1 MARAGA
7 LFVACAFTSLI
18 ASIALTAAAC
28 AIAHAQDA
36 SGAISGFGLSSD
48 VPGELAVA
56 WDMPSPAP
64 TDYRVDWARSD
75 EEFRSYKVDEGHLYP
90 QGTVTRVSISGLAPG
105 VEYKVRVRARYA
117 GWSGPWSEASLT
129 VSAEPTVA
137 VTVGSQTALG
147 SPTVADASAATTT
160 LTIHWSA
167 PTADGGLPIRSYDLR
182 YIETEA
188 SDRADEQWTLRAGI
202 ASVAPLQT
210 VLAGLADGVS
220 YDVQVRAVNAT
231 GAGPWSATRI
241 AVTTDHGDTRGEA
254 TPLALETSLPGRI
267 NRTGDQ
273 DVFVIV
279 TPRTALLTVS
289 GSGAANIQGSLSTSE
304 GDVLVSSSGSLL
316 TAPRQFSLDATVEA
330 GAYYLTVSHALGGT
344 GSYLLQAETRVASQ
358 SRTAPDPDDATV
370 IELDSYAEG
379 TFHSSNGA
387 VQSPIL
393 FRFTLEQA
401 TEVWMHSSHSGLI
414 PGPIGELMTD
424 QGVRIDS
431 NEYSYHW
438 SILSE
443 FGMRQSLAAGTY
455 FIKVT
460 RHWTSDFGSFRVY
473 VRTVT
478 EPGST
483 AATATPLPFHTIKT
497 GRIASATDQDFFQLT
512 LDSRRNVLILATAF
526 EENTPLDIKV
536 FDGDTQLD
544 LFTAEQAHHSAF
556 YRTIAGYVRDW
567 LDAGTYTIRV
577 SAPEGSAGAAY
588 IIESTPD
595 DIYAAGV
602 TKCLQ
607 KAMQDNAQSTEESV
621 DPLSACQWHLN
632 NTGQYGEGPGFDI
645 NVAGVWATTKGEGIN
660 IAVID
665 SDLQA
670 DHDDLDDNIDLD
682 LSHNLDSLED
692 SRLLRFG
699 SLGTVIT
706 GVIAAEHNDIG
717 VRGVAPEATIL
728 FNGGIHWKEE
738 ENSESEL
745 VAAILRNSDV
755 VAVSNNSW
763 GGNEDD
769 NVRRASAEWQA
780 ALDLGVTKGFG
791 EKGIFY
797 VFNGGS
803 HLDYADDANLNE
815 RSNSYAATAVCGVG
829 YNDKRLQFGN
839 RGATLWL
846 CAPAVNIATTNYGN
860 RYLFEL
866 WGPSYATAIVSGVAA
881 LIRATNEDLTWRDV
895 KLILAASARWN
906 DQSSNSWKSGP
917 AKYGATGNYRFSH
930 DYGFGVVDAGAAV
943 ALATTWT
950 NLPPM
955 KTFEASSQDV
965 RQVVPD
971 APPGCCFGPAVT
983 SKVTID
989 PFVEFVEFVELHI
1002 ELDHPSFRDMRIE
1015 LISPAGAV
1023 STILPAAHSTRI
1035 NSRFYPHALRSSV
1048 RFGSARHLGEN
1059 PAGEWTLRLADR
1071 YHERSGDL
1079 VSWRLKI
1086 YGHGDLPGRPSVTSA
1101 VAGMRT
1107 LTIGWAAPDETGSGE
1122 VTSYDLRYIRS
1133 RAADKSD
1140 DNWTEVIGVGA
1151 SDSDTYQMTNL
1162 GPGARY
1168 DVQVRAVTNVGA
1180 GPWSL
1185 TYEAQ
1190 PSLELPWAPTNVE
1203 LLPRHLGL
1211 DVFWQPPAEDGGA
1224 DVSRYDLRYIPTVAT
1239 DKADANWTKVAAW
1252 RTGGGELR
1260 YNIPSLLNG
1269 TSYDV
1274 QLQAHTSE
1282 GESPWSTVVAAE
1294 PRLLN
1299 VDAAFAPTETGLREV
1314 VENAPSGT
1322 AVGEPIVA
1330 VDPDGDVLE
1339 FSLAETNGSHFEIN
1353 PTTGQIQTTAPL
1365 DHEVQDSYAL
1375 TVYVRDDKN
1384 HSDELDTTIDA
1395 QIEVAVSVVDANDP
1409 HLVTGRRSYVVDEH
1423 GSLLIGQYEAV
1434 DIEQSPMT
1442 WSLSG
1447 HDESAFEID
1456 EDGWL
1461 SFASERN
1468 FEVSTDAGR
1477 DNIYDVNVIASDDG
1491 SYDRSLSASLA
1502 VRVTVRNI
1510 EELPII
1516 HGRSELTVNED
1527 GPILVAKYYAVDP
1540 ERVPN
1545 PRFSVTEGVDGNS
1558 FTLKRS
1564 STWRR
1569 IGREWWQEWWLYWKI
1584 GAPSFEQ
1591 EIRGD
1596 TNGDNIYETKF
1607 QVWAGSGN
1615 PPAIKFI
1622 TITVADINEEAD
1634 LTLSSPQPL
1643 ISIPYTATHDD
1654 PDRII
1659 SRSWS
1664 WHRSRN
1670 RGDWNVIDGATS
1682 STYTPRVADINYY
1695 LRATTTYEDTHGAGK
1710 VKESVS
1716 RRVVKRTAQDN
1727 DPPRFTDDG
1736 LTLRFVAENSSHET
1750 VVGAEVE
1757 ATDPNRD
1764 DLVYSLV
1771 STFNDRFEIDSETGQ
1786 ILVGRAANLD
1796 HEMTDE
1802 YLLMVEATDPA
1813 TLKDT
1818 TTVTVRVTNVDEQ
1831 PATEPDEAT
1840 TDEDV
1845 PVEIDVLANDFDPE
1859 GDPLRVSI
1867 HRDPRNGTVQVL
1879 SDNKLRV
1886 TPNLHAS
1893 GRMTFQYRVSDGKM
1907 ESIEWVTVEV
1917 REINDPPSFAEPT
1930 IELEV
1935 QQGSRGGTLVGQELR
1950 ANDPDHQE
1958 GELVYTLSGSADFV
1972 IERETA
1978 QISVAPGAV
1987 MDDTVQEIYSLVV
2000 SVQDPDGDSAR
2011 ATITVQVVEKLTLT
2025 TNRGTGGGGGG
2036 GGGGGP
2042 SGPTPSE
2049 VDFEWNVERD
2059 IEELDGGNDRATGV
2073 WSDGTTLWVAD
2084 NADGAGDAVYAYNR
2098 ESGERVEER
2107 EFALAET
2114 NRAPR
2119 GFWSDGEAVWVS
2131 DSGRERLF
2139 AYRLADGERLEERE
2153 FELPREN
2160 RDARGIWSDEETMWV
2175 LDDRT
2180 DALFA
2185 YDFESADLLAEY
2197 ELDAANDDPRG
2208 LWSDGVTI
2216 WVSDHGAKRLIAYRL
2231 PVLPDAETDPGEE
2244 DADDDARELERVSDE
2259 EFTELSKA
2267 SNNSPR
2273 GIWSDGDV
2281 MYVADES
2288 DDRVYSYNM
2297 PDAIDARLASLTLSG
2312 VDVGEFD
2319 PGRTD
2324 YEGAVADG
2332 VTETTVEAAAM
2343 QRRTDVAIDP
2353 PDADG
2358 DDANGHQVALQDLGE
2373 ITVTVTSQDGS
2384 RKKTY
2389 RVQFPETAWD
2399 PARDPWPHCLRGAI
2413 SEGFSLVVYEG
2424 GGVEELVGCA
2434 ESRDIVTLYVLHEGV
2449 YVSYILGAPGFVNA
2463 GFLELFPAGLPP
2475 VTPLVAGSNGS
2486 PSADLFGDDLEG
2498 DGRQPWPEC
2507 LRGDIAAGFSLLV
2520 YEGGSVDEL
2529 IVCAESRD
2537 VAALYTLSE
2546 GEFVSYILGAPG
2558 FVTQPFRDLFAEGLP
2573 PMTPLVARSEGPPG
2587 GR

>member
-7 LFVACAFTSLI
+7 LFLACAFTSLI

-28 AIAHAQDA
+28 AVAHAQEA
-36 SGAISGFGLSSD
+36 SGAISELRLSSA
-48 VPGELAVA
+48 VPGELAVG
-56 WDMPSPAP
+56 WEPPSAAP
-64 TDYRVDWARSD
+64 VDYRVDWARSD
-75 EEFRSYKVDEGHLYP
+75 EEFRSYTVDEGHLYP
-90 QGTVTRVSISGLAPG
+90 AGTVSGVSISGLAPG

-137 VTVGSQTALG
+137 VTVGSQTVLG

-188 SDRADEQWTLRAGI
+188 SEQADERWTLRAGI

-210 VLAGLADGVS
+210 VLTGLTDGVS

-231 GAGPWSATRI
+231 GAGPWSATRS

-254 TPLALETSLPGRI
+254 TPLALGSSVPGRI

-273 DVFVIV
+273 DVFVIE
-279 TPRTALLTVS
+279 TPRAALLSVT
-289 GSGAANIQGSLSTSE
+289 GSGAANIQGALSTSE

-316 TAPRQFSLDATVEA
+316 NAPRQFSLNATVEA

-344 GSYLLQAETRVASQ
+344 GSYLLQAETRVARQ

-401 TEVWMHSSHSGLI
+401 TELWMHSSHSGLI

-512 LDSRRNVLILATAF
+512 LDSKRNVLILATAF

-544 LFTAEQAHHSAF
+544 LFTATQAHHSSF
-556 YRTIAGYVRDW
+556 YRTIAGFVRDW

-607 KAMQDNAQSTEESV
+607 KAMQDNGQSVEESV

-670 DHDDLDDNIDLD
+670 DHYDLDDNIDLD

-706 GVIAAEHNDIG
+706 GVIAAERNDIG

-738 ENSESEL
+738 DNSESEL

-780 ALDLGVTKGFG
+780 ALDFGVTKGFG
-791 EKGIFY
+791 GEGIFY

-829 YNDKRLQFGN
+829 YNDKRLTFGN

-846 CAPAVNIATTNYGN
+846 CAPADNIATTNYGN
-860 RYLFEL
+860 RYLFER
-866 WGPSYATAIVSGVAA
+866 WGPSHATAIVSGVAA

-906 DQSSNSWKSGP
+906 DQSSNSWKTGA

-943 ALATTWT
+943 ALASTWT
-950 NLPPM
+950 KLPPM

-971 APPGCCFGPAVT
+971 APSGCCFGPIVT

-989 PFVEFVEFVELHI
+989 PYIEFVEFVELHI
-1002 ELDHPSFRDMRIE
+1002 EFDHPSFRDMRIE
-1015 LISPAGAV
+1015 LVSPSGTV
-1023 STILPAAHSTRI
+1023 STILSAAHSTRI
-1035 NSRFYPHALRSSV
+1035 NTRFYPHALRSSV
-1048 RFGSARHLGEN
+1048 RFGSARHLGED
-1059 PAGEWTLRLADR
+1059 PAGEWTLRLTDR

-1079 VSWRLKI
+1079 AAWRLKI

-1140 DNWTEVIGVGA
+1140 DNWTPVIGVGA
-1151 SDSDTYQMTNL
+1151 SDADTYQMTNL

-1168 DVQVRAVTNVGA
+1168 DVQVRAVTGRGA

-1185 TYEAQ
+1185 TYEAH
-1190 PSLELPWAPTNVE
+1190 PILELPWAPTNVE
-1203 LLPRHLGL
+1203 VRPRHLGL
-1211 DVFWQPPAEDGGA
+1211 GVFWQPPAEDGGA
-1224 DVSRYDLRYIPTVAT
+1224 DVSRYGLRYIRTAM
-1239 DKADANWTKVAAW
+1239 DKADDNWTPVAAAW
-1252 RTGGGELR
+1252 NTGGGELR

-1274 QLQAHTSE
+1274 QLQAHTSV
-1282 GESPWSTVVAAE
+1282 GASLWTAVVVAE

-1314 VENAPSGT
+1314 VENALSGT

-1339 FSLAETNGSHFEIN
+1339 FSLSETNSSHFEIN
-1353 PTTGQIQTTAPL
+1353 STTGQIQTTAPL
-1365 DHEVQDSYAL
+1365 DHEVQGSYSL
-1375 TVYVRDDKN
+1375 TVYVRDNKN
-1384 HSDELDTTIDA
+1384 RSDELDTTIDA

-1468 FEVSTDAGR
+1468 FEVSTDSGR
-1477 DNIYDVNVIASDDG
+1477 DNIYDVNVVASDDG
-1491 SYDRSLSASLA
+1491 SYGHSLSASLA
-1502 VRVTVRNI
+1502 VRVTVRNV

-1516 HGRSELTVNED
+1516 HGPSELTVDED

-1545 PRFSVTEGVDGNS
+1545 PSFSVTEGVDGNS

-1569 IGREWWQEWWLYWKI
+1569 IGREWWQEWWMYWKI

-1596 TNGDNIYETKF
+1596 TNGDNTYETKF

-1622 TITVADINEEAD
+1622 KITVADINEEAD

-1643 ISIPYTATHDD
+1643 VSIPYTATHDD

-1664 WHRSRN
+1664 WHRSQN
-1670 RGDWNVIDGATS
+1670 RYDWNVIDGATS
-1682 STYTPRVADINYY
+1682 STYTPGAGDINYY

-1716 RRVVKRTAQDN
+1716 RRVVKRRAQDN

-1750 VVGAEVE
+1750 VVGAKVE
-1757 ATDPNRD
+1757 ATDPNDD

-1796 HEMTDE
+1796 HEKTDE
-1802 YLLMVEATDPA
+1802 HLLMVEATDPA
-1813 TLKDT
+1813 TLNDT
-1818 TTVTVRVTNVDEQ
+1818 ITVTVRVTDVDER
-1831 PATEPDEAT
+1831 PATKPDEAT

-1867 HRDPRNGTVQVL
+1867 HRDPQNGTVRVL

-1886 TPNLHAS
+1886 TPNPHAS

-1907 ESIEWVTVEV
+1907 ESLEWVSVEV

-1935 QQGSRGGTLVGQELR
+1935 QQGSRGGTLVGQELH

-1987 MDDTVQEIYSLVV
+1987 MDDAVQEIYSLVV
-2000 SVQDPDGDSAR
+2000 RVQDPDGDFAR
-2011 ATITVQVVEKLTLT
+2011 ATITVQVVEQLTLI

-2036 GGGGGP
+2036 GGGP
-2042 SGPTPSE
+2042 SGPSPSE
-2049 VDFEWNVERD
+2049 VDFEWNVTRD
-2059 IEELDGGNDRATGV
+2059 IEELDSGHNSPTGL
-2073 WSDGTTLWVAD
+2073 WSDGVTLWLAE
-2084 NADGAGDAVYAYNR
+2084 NGDGADDEVYAYDR

-2107 EFALAET
+2107 EFALHET

-2119 GFWSDGEAVWVS
+2119 GFWSDRSVVWVS

-2139 AYRLADGERLEERE
+2139 AYDLATGERLGERE
-2153 FELPREN
+2153 FALAEGN
-2160 RDARGIWSDEETMWV
+2160 ADARGIWSDEETMWV
-2175 LDDRT
+2175 LDGRAA
-2180 DALFA
+2180 ALFA
-2185 YDFESADLLAEY
+2185 YGFESGEVLAGY
-2197 ELDAANDDPRG
+2197 ELDSANDDPRG
-2208 LWSDGVTI
+2208 IWSDGVTV
-2216 WVSDHGAKRLIAYRL
+2216 WVSDDGAKRLFAYRL
-2231 PVLPDAETDPGEE
+2231 PARPEGPAAEDAERQD
-2244 DADDDARELERVSDE
+2244 LERSRDE
-2259 EFTELSKA
+2259 EFPNTVLRRA

-2288 DDRVYSYNM
+2288 DDRVYTYNM

-2312 VDVGEFD
+2312 VDIGEFD
-2319 PGRTD
+2319 PGRPE
-2324 YEGAVADG
+2324 YEAVVEDG
-2332 VTETTVEAAAM
+2332 VTETVVTAEAL
-2343 QRRTDVAIDP
+2343 QLRTDVAIDP

-2358 DDANGHQVALQDLGE
+2358 NEANGYQVALAGLAE
-2373 ITVTVTSQDGS
+2373 ITVTVTSADGS
-2384 RKKTY
+2384 RTKTY
-2389 RVQFPETAWD
+2389 RVAFVP
-2399 PARDPWPHCLRGAI
+2399 P
-2413 SEGFSLVVYEG
+2413 VM
-2424 GGVEELVGCA
+2424 ELVLSPTWTSFEWPGGDGTA
-2434 ESRDIVTLYVLHEGV
+2434 VVDALRESGISDRVLVIYEWDEAAQTWKGFFPGLEDVPGLNTLTTLQQGSTYWVAVTEPLTWTIESR
-2449 YVSYILGAPGFVNA
+2449 
-2463 GFLELFPAGLPP
+2463 
-2475 VTPLVAGSNGS
+2475 
-2486 PSADLFGDDLEG
+2486 
-2498 DGRQPWPEC
+2498 
-2507 LRGDIAAGFSLLV
+2507 
-2520 YEGGSVDEL
+2520 
-2529 IVCAESRD
+2529 
-2537 VAALYTLSE
+2537 
-2546 GEFVSYILGAPG
+2546 
-2558 FVTQPFRDLFAEGLP
+2558 
-2573 PMTPLVARSEGPPG
+2573 GP
-2587 GR
+2587 

>member
-7 LFVACAFTSLI
+7 SFLACAFTSLI

-28 AIAHAQDA
+28 AVAHAQEA
-36 SGAISGFGLSSD
+36 SGAISELRLSSA
-48 VPGELAVA
+48 VPGELAVG
-56 WDMPSPAP
+56 WEPPTPAP
-64 TDYRVDWARSD
+64 VDYRVDWARSD
-75 EEFRSYKVDEGHLYP
+75 EEFRSYTVDEGHLYP
-90 QGTVTRVSISGLAPG
+90 AGTVSGVSISGLLAG
-105 VEYKVRVRARYA
+105 VEYQVRVRARYG
-117 GWSGPWSEASLT
+117 GWSGPWSEARLT
-129 VSAEPTVA
+129 VSGEPDAAVRSQTPTAPGAPTV
-137 VTVGSQTALG
+137 TA
-147 SPTVADASAATTT
+147 AAASATT
-160 LTIHWSA
+160 LTINWSA
-167 PTADGGLPIRSYDLR
+167 PADGGSPISSYELR
-182 YIETEA
+182 YIESGA
-188 SDRADEQWTLRAGI
+188 SERADERWTLQRGLAAG
-202 ASVAPLQT
+202 APLET
-210 VLAGLADGVS
+210 VLTGLTDGVS
-220 YDVQVRAVNAT
+220 YDIQVRAVNAA
-231 GAGPWSATRI
+231 GDGPWSATRS
-241 AVTTDHGDTRGEA
+241 AETTDHGDAPGEA
-254 TPLALETSLPGRI
+254 TPLTLETSVPGRI
-267 NRTGDQ
+267 NRAGDQ

-289 GSGAANIQGSLSTSE
+289 GSGAANIQGSLSTSA

-316 TAPRQFSLDATVEA
+316 NAPRQFSLDATVEA

-344 GSYLLQAETRVASQ
+344 GSYLLQAELQAETRVASQ

-379 TFHSSNGA
+379 TFPRSNGA

-401 TEVWMHSSHSGLI
+401 TEVWMHSSHSALI

-455 FIKVT
+455 FIRVT
-460 RHWTSDFGSFRVY
+460 RRWTSDFGSFRVY

-544 LFTAEQAHHSAF
+544 LFTAEQAHHSTF

-607 KAMQDNAQSTEESV
+607 KSMQDNGQSVEESV
-621 DPLSACQWHLN
+621 DPLSGCQWHLN
-632 NTGQYGEGPGFDI
+632 NTGQYGEGPGYDI

-665 SDLQA
+665 GDLQA
-670 DHDDLDDNIDLD
+670 DHYDLDDNIDLE
-682 LSHNLDSLED
+682 LSHNLDSLEH
-692 SRLLRFG
+692 SALLAFV
-699 SLGTVIT
+699 SSGTVIT

-780 ALDLGVTKGFG
+780 ALDFGVTKGFG
-791 EKGIFY
+791 GEGIFY

-829 YNDKRLQFGN
+829 YNDKRMNFGN

-846 CAPAVNIATTNYGN
+846 CAPADNIATTNYGN
-860 RYLFEL
+860 RYLFKL
-866 WGPSYATAIVSGVAA
+866 WGPRHATAIVSGVAA

-906 DQSSNSWKSGP
+906 DQSNSSWKSGP

-950 NLPPM
+950 KLPPM
-955 KTFEASSQDV
+955 KTVEASSQDA

-971 APPGCCFGPAVT
+971 APSGCCFGPTVT

-989 PFVEFVEFVELHI
+989 PYVEFVEFVELHI
-1002 ELDHPSFRDMRIE
+1002 EFDHPSFRDMRIE
-1015 LISPAGAV
+1015 LISPSGAV
-1023 STILPAAHSTRI
+1023 STILAAAHSTRI
-1035 NSRFYPHALRSSV
+1035 NTRFYPHALRSSV

-1079 VSWRLKI
+1079 VAWRLKI
-1086 YGHGDLPGRPSVTSA
+1086 YGHGDLPGRPTVTSA

-1140 DNWTEVIGVGA
+1140 DNWTPVTGIGA

-1162 GPGARY
+1162 GPGAGY
-1168 DVQVRAVTNVGA
+1168 DVQVRAVTSSGA

-1185 TYEAQ
+1185 TYEAH
-1190 PSLELPWAPTNVE
+1190 PILELPWAPTNVE
-1203 LLPRHLGL
+1203 LRPRHLGL
-1211 DVFWQPPAEDGGA
+1211 GVFWQPPAEDGGA
-1224 DVSRYDLRYIPTVAT
+1224 DVSRYDLRYIRTNAT
-1239 DKADANWTKVAAW
+1239 DKADDNWTKVAAW
-1252 RTGGGELR
+1252 NAGGGELR
-1260 YNIPSLLNG
+1260 YNILSLLNG
-1269 TSYDV
+1269 KSYDV
-1274 QLQAHTSE
+1274 QLLAHTSV
-1282 GESPWSTVVAAE
+1282 GDSPWSAVVAAE

-1299 VDAAFAPTETGLREV
+1299 VDAAFAATETGLREV

-1339 FSLAETNGSHFEIN
+1339 FSLAETNSSHFEIN

-1365 DHEVQDSYAL
+1365 DHEGQGSYSL
-1375 TVYVRDDKN
+1375 TVYVRDNKN

-1395 QIEVAVSVVDANDP
+1395 QIEVVVSVVDANDP
-1409 HLVTGRRSYVVDEH
+1409 HLVTGRESYVVDEH

-1456 EDGWL
+1456 EHGWL
-1461 SFASERN
+1461 SFSSERN
-1468 FEVSTDAGR
+1468 YEVSTDSGR

-1491 SYDRSLSASLA
+1491 SYGHSLSASLA
-1502 VRVTVRNI
+1502 VRVTVRNV

-1516 HGRSELTVNED
+1516 HGPSKLTVNED
-1527 GPILVAKYYAVDP
+1527 GRILVTKYYAVDP

-1545 PRFSVTEGVDGNS
+1545 PRFSVTGGVDGNS

-1564 STWRR
+1564 ITWRR
-1569 IGREWWQEWWLYWKI
+1569 IGREWWQEWWLYWQI

-1596 TNGDNIYETKF
+1596 TNGDNIYETTF
-1607 QVWAGSGN
+1607 QVWAGSDN
-1615 PPAIKFI
+1615 PPATKLIR
-1622 TITVADINEEAD
+1622 ITVADINEEAD

-1664 WHRSRN
+1664 WHRSQHQR
-1670 RGDWNVIDGATS
+1670 DWSVIEGTTG
-1682 STYTPRVADINYY
+1682 STYTPGVADINHY
-1695 LRATTTYEDTHGAGK
+1695 LRATTTYEDPFGADK
-1710 VKESVS
+1710 VKQLVS
-1716 RRVVKRTAQDN
+1716 RQVVKRTAQDN
-1727 DPPRFTDDG
+1727 DPPRFTGNG
-1736 LTLRFVAENSSHET
+1736 LTLRVVAENSSHET

-1757 ATDPNRD
+1757 ATDPNHD

-1796 HEMTDE
+1796 HETTDE

-1818 TTVTVRVTNVDEQ
+1818 ITVTVRITDVDER
-1831 PATEPDEAT
+1831 PETEPDEAT

-1845 PVEIDVLANDFDPE
+1845 PVEIDVLTNDYDPE

-1867 HRDPRNGTVQVL
+1867 PRDPQNGTVQVL

-1886 TPNLHAS
+1886 TPNPHAS

-1935 QQGSRGGTLVGQELR
+1935 QQGSRGGTLVGQELH

-2000 SVQDPDGDSAR
+2000 RVQDPDGDFAR
-2011 ATITVQVVEKLTLT
+2011 ATITVQVVEQLTLT

-2036 GGGGGP
+2036 SGGGGP
-2042 SGPTPSE
+2042 SGPSPSE
-2049 VDFEWNVERD
+2049 VDFEWTVKRD
-2059 IEELDGGNDRATGV
+2059 IEELDGDHDTPSGM
-2073 WSDGTTLWVAD
+2073 WSDGATLWIAE
-2084 NADGAGDAVYAYNR
+2084 NGDGADDAIYAYDL

-2107 EFALAET
+2107 EFELAET

-2119 GFWSDGEAVWVS
+2119 GFWSDGETVWVS

-2139 AYRLADGERLEERE
+2139 AYDLADGGAPPRGARVRARRGQQRCARHLVRPRDDVGAGRPCGQALRLRLRERRTARRVRPRLRQRRSPRHLVRRRDRVGLRPRRQTALR
-2153 FELPREN
+2153 LP
-2160 RDARGIWSDEETMWV
+2160 ARGRGAHAQPRRGVRGAEPGQQQQPAGHLVGRGGHVRRGRERRPRLHLQHARRDRRPSRFTHAQRRGHRRVRSRPDG
-2175 LDDRT
+2175 LRGCRRGRRHGDDGRGRG
-2180 DALFA
+2180 DAA
-2185 YDFESADLLAEY
+2185 PHGCRHRPARRRRQRGERPPGSTSRSVSEVTITVTSADGSRTRVYRVALEAPPVELA
-2197 ELDAANDDPRG
+2197 LTPAWTAIDWPG
-2208 LWSDGVTI
+2208 GGGVATAEA
-2216 WVSDHGAKRLIAYRL
+2216 G
-2231 PVLPDAETDPGEE
+2231 LPDAVVAVYRWDEATAAWLAFFPGLE
-2244 DADDDARELERVSDE
+2244 DVPGLN
-2259 EFTELSKA
+2259 TLT
-2267 SNNSPR
+2267 
-2273 GIWSDGDV
+2273 
-2281 MYVADES
+2281 
-2288 DDRVYSYNM
+2288 
-2297 PDAIDARLASLTLSG
+2297 TLSA
-2312 VDVGEFD
+2312 
-2319 PGRTD
+2319 
-2324 YEGAVADG
+2324 GATYWVAVSEP
-2332 VTETTVEAAAM
+2332 VTWSVVKRGAALAAA
-2343 QRRTDVAIDP
+2343 D
-2353 PDADG
+2353 
-2358 DDANGHQVALQDLGE
+2358 
-2373 ITVTVTSQDGS
+2373 
-2384 RKKTY
+2384 
-2389 RVQFPETAWD
+2389 
-2399 PARDPWPHCLRGAI
+2399 RG
-2413 SEGFSLVVYEG
+2413 
-2424 GGVEELVGCA
+2424 
-2434 ESRDIVTLYVLHEGV
+2434 
-2449 YVSYILGAPGFVNA
+2449 P
-2463 GFLELFPAGLPP
+2463 
-2475 VTPLVAGSNGS
+2475 
-2486 PSADLFGDDLEG
+2486 
-2498 DGRQPWPEC
+2498 
-2507 LRGDIAAGFSLLV
+2507 
-2520 YEGGSVDEL
+2520 
-2529 IVCAESRD
+2529 
-2537 VAALYTLSE
+2537 
-2546 GEFVSYILGAPG
+2546 
-2558 FVTQPFRDLFAEGLP
+2558 
-2573 PMTPLVARSEGPPG
+2573 
-2587 GR
+2587 

>member
-7 LFVACAFTSLI
+7 LFLACAFTSLI
-18 ASIALTAAAC
+18 ASIALTVAAC
-28 AIAHAQDA
+28 AVSHAQEA
-36 SGAISGFGLSSD
+36 SGAISGFGLSND
-48 VPGELAVA
+48 VSGELAVA

-90 QGTVTRVSISGLAPG
+90 QGTVTRVSISGLVPG

-160 LTIHWSA
+160 LTISWSA
-167 PTADGGLPIRSYDLR
+167 PADGGSPISSYELR
-182 YIETEA
+182 YIESGA
-188 SDRADEQWTLRAGI
+188 SERSDERWTLQRGLAAG
-202 ASVAPLQT
+202 AQLGT
-210 VLAGLADGVS
+210 VLTGLTDGVS
-220 YDVQVRAVNAT
+220 YDVQVRAVNED
-231 GAGPWSATRI
+231 GAGPWSASSSNRTR
-241 AVTTDHGDTRGEA
+241 DHGDTRGEA
-254 TPLALETSLPGRI
+254 TPLALESSVPGRI
-267 NRTGDQ
+267 NQPGDQ

-289 GSGAANIQGSLSTSE
+289 GSGAANIQGSLTTSE

-316 TAPRQFSLDATVEA
+316 NAPRQFSLDATVEA

-344 GSYLLQAETRVASQ
+344 GSYMLQAQTRVASQ
-358 SRTAPDPDDATV
+358 SRTALDPDPDDATV

-379 TFHSSNGA
+379 TFHSLNGA
-387 VQSPIL
+387 VQSPVL

-424 QGVRIDS
+424 QGVRIDF

-621 DPLSACQWHLN
+621 DPLSGCQWHLN

-670 DHDDLDDNIDLD
+670 DHYDLDDNIDLD

-699 SLGTVIT
+699 SLGTIYT

-717 VRGVAPEATIL
+717 VRGVAPESTIL

-738 ENSESEL
+738 ENTESEL

-755 VAVSNNSW
+755 VAVSYNGW
-763 GGNEDD
+763 GGAEDD

-780 ALDLGVTKGFG
+780 ALDFGVTKGFG
-791 EKGIFY
+791 GKGIFY
-797 VFNGGS
+797 VFTGGF
-803 HLDYADDANLNE
+803 HLDYADDANLNG
-815 RSNSYAATAVCGVG
+815 RSNSYAATTVCGVG
-829 YNDKRLQFGN
+829 YNDKRLKFGN

-846 CAPAVNIATTNYGN
+846 CAPADHIATTNYGN
-860 RYLFEL
+860 RYLFERY
-866 WGPSYATAIVSGVAA
+866 GPAYATAIVSGVAA
-881 LIRATNEDLTWRDV
+881 LLRATNEDLTWRDV

-943 ALATTWT
+943 ALANTWT
-950 NLPPM
+950 KLPTM
-955 KTFEASSQDV
+955 KTFEASSRDV

-971 APPGCCFGPAVT
+971 APSSCCFGPTVT

-989 PFVEFVEFVELHI
+989 PYVEFVEFVELHI
-1002 ELDHPSFRDMRIE
+1002 EFDHPSFRDVKIE
-1015 LISPAGAV
+1015 LISPSGAV

-1035 NSRFYPHALRSSV
+1035 NTRFYPHALRSSV

-1086 YGHGDLPGRPSVTSA
+1086 YGHGDLPGRPGVTSA
-1101 VAGMRT
+1101 VAGMTT
-1107 LTIGWAAPDETGSGE
+1107 LTIGWVAPEETGSGA

-1133 RAADKSD
+1133 QATDKSD
-1140 DNWTEVIGVGA
+1140 DNWTEVIGAGA
-1151 SDSDTYQMTNL
+1151 SDTDTYQMTNL

-1168 DVQVRAVTNVGA
+1168 DVQVRAVTGRGA

-1185 TYEAQ
+1185 TYEAH
-1190 PSLELPWAPTNVE
+1190 PMLELPWAPTNVE
-1203 LLPRHLGL
+1203 LRPRHLGL
-1211 DVFWQPPAEDGGA
+1211 GVFWQPPAEDGGA
-1224 DVSRYDLRYIPTVAT
+1224 DVSRYDLRYIPTEAT
-1239 DKADANWTKVAAW
+1239 DKADANWTPVAAW
-1252 RTGGGELR
+1252 STGDGELR
-1260 YNIPSLLNG
+1260 YNIPSLING
-1269 TSYDV
+1269 TPYDV
-1274 QLQAHTSE
+1274 QLQAHTSV
-1282 GESPWSTVVAAE
+1282 GASPWSAVVAAE

-1330 VDPDGDVLE
+1330 VDPDDDVLE
-1339 FSLAETNGSHFEIN
+1339 FSLAETDSSHFEID
-1353 PTTGQIQTTAPL
+1353 PATGQIQTAAPL
-1365 DHEVQDSYAL
+1365 DHEVQDSYSL
-1375 TVYVRDDKN
+1375 TVYVRDNKN
-1384 HSDELDTTIDA
+1384 HSDERDTTIDA

-1409 HLVTGRRSYVVDEH
+1409 HLVTGRESYTVDEH

-1456 EDGWL
+1456 EHGWL

-1468 FEVSTDAGR
+1468 FEVSTDSGR

-1491 SYDRSLSASLA
+1491 SYGHSLSASLA
-1502 VRVTVRNI
+1502 VRVTVRNV

-1516 HGRSELTVNED
+1516 HGPSELTVDED
-1527 GPILVAKYYAVDP
+1527 GPILVTKYYAVDP
-1540 ERVPN
+1540 ERERN
-1545 PRFSVTEGVDGNS
+1545 PRFSVTGGVDGNS

-1569 IGREWWQEWWLYWKI
+1569 IGQEWWQEWWLYWQI

-1622 TITVADINEEAD
+1622 RITVADINEEAD

-1664 WHRSRN
+1664 WHRSQN
-1670 RGDWNVIDGATS
+1670 RDDWNVIDGATS
-1682 STYTPRVADINYY
+1682 STYTPGAADINHY

-1796 HEMTDE
+1796 HETTDE
-1802 YLLMVEATDPA
+1802 YLLMVEATDPG

-1818 TTVTVRVTNVDEQ
+1818 ITVTIRITDVDEQ

-1935 QQGSRGGTLVGQELR
+1935 QQGSRGGTLVGQELH

-2000 SVQDPDGDSAR
+2000 RVQDPDGDFAR
-2011 ATITVQVVEKLTLT
+2011 ATITVQVVEQLTLT

-2036 GGGGGP
+2036 GGGG
-2042 SGPTPSE
+2042 PTPSE
-2049 VDFEWNVERD
+2049 VDFEWTVTRD
-2059 IEELDGGNDRATGV
+2059 IEGLDGGNDRATGV

-2084 NADGAGDAVYAYNR
+2084 NADGAGDAVYAYDR

-2107 EFALAET
+2107 EFTLAET

-2119 GFWSDGEAVWVS
+2119 GFWSDGETVWVS

-2160 RDARGIWSDEETMWV
+2160 RDARGIWSDEKTMWV
-2175 LDDRT
+2175 LDGRA

-2185 YDFESADLLAEY
+2185 YDFESSALLGEYALAD
-2197 ELDAANDDPRG
+2197 ANGDPRG
-2208 LWSDGVTI
+2208 IWSDGVTV
-2216 WVSDHGAKRLIAYRL
+2216 WVSDHGAKRLFAYRL
-2231 PVLPDAETDPGEE
+2231 PVLPDEEADSGEE
-2244 DADDDARELERVSDE
+2244 DAGDDRELERVSDE
-2259 EFTELSKA
+2259 EFSKLSRA
-2267 SNNSPR
+2267 GNNSPR
-2273 GIWSDGDV
+2273 GLWSDGDV

-2312 VDVGEFD
+2312 VDIGEFD
-2319 PGRTD
+2319 PGRPA
-2324 YEGAVADG
+2324 YEAVVADG
-2332 VTETTVEAAAM
+2332 VTETTVEAGAM
-2343 QRRTDVAIDP
+2343 QPRTDIAIDP

-2373 ITVTVTSQDGS
+2373 VTVTATSQDGS
-2384 RKKTY
+2384 RTKTY
-2389 RVQFPETAWD
+2389 RVRFPETGWD
-2399 PARDPWPHCLRGAI
+2399 AARDPWPHCLRGAV

-2424 GGVEELVGCA
+2424 GSIAELVTCA

-2449 YVSYILGAPGFVNA
+2449 YLSYILGAPDFVNA
-2463 GFLELFPAGLPP
+2463 GFVGLFPDGLPP
-2475 VTPLVAGSNGS
+2475 ITPLIAGNNGP
-2486 PSADLFGDDLEG
+2486 PSADPFADL
-2498 DGRQPWPEC
+2498 DGVGQQPWPEC
-2507 LRGDIAAGFSLLV
+2507 LRGDIAAGFSLV
-2520 YEGGSVDEL
+2520 VHEGGSVDEL
-2529 IVCAESRD
+2529 EACARSAD
-2537 VAALYTLSE
+2537 ITALYALSE
-2546 GEFVSYILGAPG
+2546 GEFVSYILGAPA
-2558 FVTQPFRDLFAEGLP
+2558 FVTQPFRDLFADGLP
-2573 PMTPLVARSEGPPG
+2573 LMTPLVAKSEGHG
-2587 GR
+2587 DR

>member
-7 LFVACAFTSLI
+7 LFLACAFTSLI

-28 AIAHAQDA
+28 AVSHAQEA
-36 SGAISGFGLSSD
+36 SGAISGFGLSND

-90 QGTVTRVSISGLAPG
+90 QGTVTRVSISGLVPG

-160 LTIHWSA
+160 LTISWSA
-167 PTADGGLPIRSYDLR
+167 PADGGSPISSYELR
-182 YIETEA
+182 YIESGA
-188 SDRADEQWTLRAGI
+188 SERSGERWTLQRGLAAG
-202 ASVAPLQT
+202 AQLGT

-254 TPLALETSLPGRI
+254 TPLALESSVPGRI

-273 DVFVIV
+273 DVFVIE
-279 TPRTALLTVS
+279 TPRAALLSVTGS
-289 GSGAANIQGSLSTSE
+289 GSANIQGSLTTSE

-316 TAPRQFSLDATVEA
+316 NAPRQFSLDATVEA

-344 GSYLLQAETRVASQ
+344 GSYLLQAEPRVASQ

-379 TFHSSNGA
+379 TFHRSNGA
-387 VQSPIL
+387 VQSPVL

-401 TEVWMHSSHSGLI
+401 TEVWMHSSHSALI

-424 QGVRIDS
+424 QGVRIDF
-431 NEYSYHW
+431 NESSYHW
-438 SILSE
+438 SIVSE

-455 FIKVT
+455 FIRVT
-460 RHWTSDFGSFRVY
+460 RRWTSDFGSFRVY

-483 AATATPLPFHTIKT
+483 AATATPLPFDTIKT

-544 LFTAEQAHHSAF
+544 LFTAEQAHHSTF
-556 YRTIAGYVRDW
+556 YRTIAGFVRDW

-607 KAMQDNAQSTEESV
+607 KAMQDNGQSVEESV

-632 NTGQYGEGPGFDI
+632 NTGQYGEGPGYDI

-665 SDLQA
+665 GDLQA
-670 DHDDLDDNIDLD
+670 DHYDLDDNIDLE
-682 LSHNLDSLED
+682 LSHNLDSLEH
-692 SRLLRFG
+692 SALLAFV
-699 SLGTVIT
+699 SSGTFLA

-717 VRGVAPEATIL
+717 VRGVAPESKIL
-728 FNGGIHWKEE
+728 FTGGIHWKEE

-866 WGPSYATAIVSGVAA
+866 WGPRYATAIVSGVAA

-943 ALATTWT
+943 ALASTWT
-950 NLPPM
+950 NLPTM
-955 KTFEASSQDV
+955 KTFEASSQDA

-971 APPGCCFGPAVT
+971 APSGCCFGPTVT

-989 PFVEFVEFVELHI
+989 PYVEFVEFVELHI
-1002 ELDHPSFRDMRIE
+1002 EFDHPSFRDMRIE
-1015 LISPAGAV
+1015 LISPSGAV

-1035 NSRFYPHALRSSV
+1035 NTRFYPHALRSSV

-1086 YGHGDLPGRPSVTSA
+1086 YGHGDLPGRPSVTSD

-1107 LTIGWAAPDETGSGE
+1107 LTIGWAAPEETGSGA

-1140 DNWTEVIGVGA
+1140 DNWTPVTGVGA

-1168 DVQVRAVTNVGA
+1168 DVQVRAVTGRGA

-1185 TYEAQ
+1185 TYEAH
-1190 PSLELPWAPTNVE
+1190 PMLELPWVPTNVD
-1203 LLPRHLGL
+1203 LRPRHLGL
-1211 DVFWQPPAEDGGA
+1211 GVFWQPPAEDGGA
-1224 DVSRYDLRYIPTVAT
+1224 DVSRYGLRYIRSRAT
-1239 DKADANWTKVAAW
+1239 DKSDDNWTPVAAAW
-1252 RTGGGELR
+1252 NTGGRELR

-1274 QLQAHTSE
+1274 QLQAHTSV
-1282 GESPWSTVVAAE
+1282 GASPWSAVVAAE

-1314 VENAPSGT
+1314 VENALSGT

-1330 VDPDGDVLE
+1330 VDRDGDVLE
-1339 FSLAETNGSHFEIN
+1339 FSLAETDSSHFEID
-1353 PTTGQIQTTAPL
+1353 PASGQIQTTAPL

-1375 TVYVRDDKN
+1375 TVYVRDNKN

-1409 HLVTGRRSYVVDEH
+1409 HLVTGRESYTVDEH

-1456 EDGWL
+1456 EHGWL

-1468 FEVSTDAGR
+1468 FEVSTDSGR

-1491 SYDRSLSASLA
+1491 SYGHSLSASLA
-1502 VRVTVRNI
+1502 VRVTVRNV

-1516 HGRSELTVNED
+1516 HGLSELTVDED
-1527 GPILVAKYYAVDP
+1527 GPILVTKYYAVDP
-1540 ERVPN
+1540 ERERN
-1545 PRFSVTEGVDGNS
+1545 PRFSVTGGVDGNS

-1569 IGREWWQEWWLYWKI
+1569 IGQEWWQEWWLYWQI

-1622 TITVADINEEAD
+1622 RITVADINEEAD

-1664 WHRSRN
+1664 WHRSQN
-1670 RGDWNVIDGATS
+1670 RDDWNVIDGATS
-1682 STYTPRVADINYY
+1682 STYTPGVADINHY

-1757 ATDPNRD
+1757 ATDPNHD

-1796 HEMTDE
+1796 HETTDE
-1802 YLLMVEATDPA
+1802 YLLMVEATDPV

-1818 TTVTVRVTNVDEQ
+1818 ITVTVRITDVDEQ

-1845 PVEIDVLANDFDPE
+1845 PVEIDVLANDSDPE

-1867 HRDPRNGTVQVL
+1867 HRYPGNGTVQVL

-1886 TPNLHAS
+1886 TPNPHAS

-1935 QQGSRGGTLVGQELR
+1935 QQGSRGGTLVGQELH

-2000 SVQDPDGDSAR
+2000 RVQDPDGDFAR
-2011 ATITVQVVEKLTLT
+2011 ATITVQVVEQLTLT

-2036 GGGGGP
+2036 GGGP
-2042 SGPTPSE
+2042 SPSE
-2049 VDFEWNVERD
+2049 VDFEWTVDRD

-2084 NADGAGDAVYAYNR
+2084 NADGAGDTVYAYDR
-2098 ESGERVEER
+2098 ASGERLSER
-2107 EFALAET
+2107 EFELAEA

-2119 GFWSDGEAVWVS
+2119 GFWSDGETVWVS

-2139 AYRLADGERLEERE
+2139 AYRLADGERVEERE

-2160 RDARGIWSDEETMWV
+2160 RDARGIWSDEKTMWV
-2175 LDDRT
+2175 LDGRT
-2180 DALFA
+2180 NALFA
-2185 YDFESADLLAEY
+2185 YDFESGEQLGQYALAD
-2197 ELDAANDDPRG
+2197 ANDDPRG
-2208 LWSDGVTI
+2208 IWSDGVTI

-2244 DADDDARELERVSDE
+2244 DADDDARELERVRDE

-2312 VDVGEFD
+2312 VDIGEFD
-2319 PGRTD
+2319 PGRTE
-2324 YEGAVADG
+2324 YEAVVADG
-2332 VTETTVEAAAM
+2332 VTATTVEAEAM

-2353 PDADG
+2353 PDADVEA
-2358 DDANGHQVALQDLGE
+2358 DGHQVALQDLGE
-2373 ITVTVTSQDGS
+2373 ITVTVTSADGS
-2384 RKKTY
+2384 RTKTY
-2389 RVQFPETAWD
+2389 RVRLGEEEAAGPVAG
-2399 PARDPWPHCLRGAI
+2399 CLRGDIAV
-2413 SEGFSLVVYEG
+2413 GFSLVVYAG
-2424 GGVEELVGCA
+2424 GSIEDLVACA
-2434 ESRDIVTLYVLHEGV
+2434 E
-2449 YVSYILGAPGFVNA
+2449 
-2463 GFLELFPAGLPP
+2463 
-2475 VTPLVAGSNGS
+2475 
-2486 PSADLFGDDLEG
+2486 
-2498 DGRQPWPEC
+2498 GRN
-2507 LRGDIAAGFSLLV
+2507 
-2520 YEGGSVDEL
+2520 
-2529 IVCAESRD
+2529 
-2537 VAALYTLSE
+2537 VAALYVLD
-2546 GEFVSYILGAPG
+2546 GGAWVSYIVGAPE
-2558 FVTQPFRDLFAEGLP
+2558 FVNRSFAGLFAEGLAALTP
-2573 PMTPLVARSEGPPG
+2573 LIARSDGPASPDPSGDEPRTGDATQPWPACLQGEIAEGFNLVVYEEGSVGELEACAEGVGLAALYALSDGVWVFYIVGAPEFVNRSFAALFADGVPSATPLVGKRDAP
-2587 GR
+2587 